1 MHLLMQRSPAM
12 DQSVST
18 AAVNAM
24 QQDLVE
30 ILRENGI
37 RVKNVPRL
45 RKEIASVLAD
55 WNKEVTDLIRI
66 RNELLD
72 RIRDDKN
79 LWERI
84 PE

>member
-1 MHLLMQRSPAM
+1 M

>member
-1 MHLLMQRSPAM
+1 MHLLMQRSPVM
-12 DQSVST
+12 DQSVSA

-37 RVKNVPRL
+37 RVKNAPRL
-45 RKEIASVLAD
+45 RKEIASALAD
-55 WNKEVTDLIRI
+55 WNKEVADLIRI

-72 RIRDDKN
+72 RIRDDKS

>member
-1 MHLLMQRSPAM
+1 M
-12 DQSVST
+12 DQSVSA

-45 RKEIASVLAD
+45 RKEISSVLAD
-55 WNKEVTDLIRI
+55 WNKEVADLIRI

-72 RIRDDKN
+72 RIRDDKS

>member
-1 MHLLMQRSPAM
+1 M
-12 DQSVST
+12 DQSVSA

-37 RVKNVPRL
+37 RVKNAPRL
-45 RKEIASVLAD
+45 RKEIASALAD
-55 WNKEVTDLIRI
+55 WNKEVADLIRI

-72 RIRDDKN
+72 RIRDDKS

-84 PE
+84 PK